1 MRFVLISK
9 FNEMRCRLLAYFKHL
24 KTSHNCWVSS
34 ITGLDKMRVILTFAI
49 WLLASSLALAQDP
62 RIRVAVFHSGH
73 DKVGQQ
79 LAFALKEAIRGSRS
93 FGLVDHEIGP
103 TSPRIVV
110 YLLSIDSDVSGV
122 NAAISNAIIYDHVSI
137 PGWGIILSLGVQSCS
152 QDRVETCAK
161 EILPNIDSG
170 VEALRKGWPDL
181 WRSLVTDEGRYT
193 EGQTPGPSFS
203 FQLTARISGMK
214 TRQKLGLCGSVND
227 ISLTK
232 NGSSTLR

>member
-1 MRFVLISK
+1 M
-9 FNEMRCRLLAYFKHL
+9 
-24 KTSHNCWVSS
+24 
-34 ITGLDKMRVILTFAI
+34 GLDKMRVILTFAI

-62 RIRVAVFHSGH
+62 RIPVAVSHSGH

-93 FGLVDHEIGP
+93 FRFVDHEIGP

-110 YLLSIDSDVSGV
+110 YLVSIDSDVSGV

-161 EILPNIDSG
+161 EILPNINSG

-181 WRSLVTDEGRYT
+181 WRSLVTDEDRYT
-193 EGQTPGPSFS
+193 EEQTPERRPLF
-203 FQLTARISGMK
+203 FRFELTARISGNEK
-214 TRQKLGLCGSVND
+214 PAQLGQYL
-227 ISLTK
+227 ISRFYAPVMGAGARSFQVDSISNSMMYLPK
-232 NGSSTLR
+232 AELEMAE

>member
-1 MRFVLISK
+1 MGKS
-9 FNEMRCRLLAYFKHL
+9 NEMRCRLLAHFKHL
-24 KTSHNCWVSS
+24 KTSYNCLVSS
-34 ITGLDKMRVILTFAI
+34 IMGLDKMRVILTFAI

-62 RIRVAVFHSGH
+62 RIPVAVSHSGH

-93 FGLVDHEIGP
+93 FRFVDHQIGP

-110 YLLSIDSDVSGV
+110 YLVSIDSDVSGV

-152 QDRVETCAK
+152 QDRLETCGK

-181 WRSLVTDEGRYT
+181 WRSLLTGEDRYT
-193 EGQTPGPSFS
+193 EGQTPERRPLF
-203 FQLTARISGMK
+203 F
-214 TRQKLGLCGSVND
+214 V
-227 ISLTK
+227 
-232 NGSSTLR
+232 SS